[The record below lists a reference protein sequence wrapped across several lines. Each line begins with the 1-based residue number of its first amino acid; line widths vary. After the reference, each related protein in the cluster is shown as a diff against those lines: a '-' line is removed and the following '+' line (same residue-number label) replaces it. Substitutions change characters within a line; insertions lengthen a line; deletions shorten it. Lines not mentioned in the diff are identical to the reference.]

1 MPEGISVYGQYCILH
16 LMADEPGYKA
26 GIAFKPE
33 ERGDTSHRYFLN
45 VYEDHVVAVRVKKM
59 LPWISTPDY
68 IENFECGQ
76 ALVLVFTHT
85 NGTALDECMNTSK
98 TIAERLELVKKS
110 VIFIVNQ
117 LEHFPVAMLSCM
129 IKPSSIIC
137 DKDQMRFIYFVRFR
151 GEYPYDIQEL
161 MPHFGRF
168 FSECLPSVCKRDKR
182 VKQFIEKCEK
192 KAFDGVSG
200 LVSEFNE
207 ISAALVKK
215 YGHKDNFNIFNKY
228 SDILQGYAPVKKKRR
243 PALAIIAVIILLIIV
258 LFAYIYFFPEKSIVI
273 LNNSDILK
281 AIKDFLT
288 R

>member
-98 TIAERLELVKKS
+98 TIAERLELVKNRL
-110 VIFIVNQ
+110 F
-117 LEHFPVAMLSCM
+117 
-129 IKPSSIIC
+129 
-137 DKDQMRFIYFVRFR
+137 
-151 GEYPYDIQEL
+151 
-161 MPHFGRF
+161 
-168 FSECLPSVCKRDKR
+168 
-182 VKQFIEKCEK
+182 
-192 KAFDGVSG
+192 
-200 LVSEFNE
+200 
-207 ISAALVKK
+207 
-215 YGHKDNFNIFNKY
+215 
-228 SDILQGYAPVKKKRR
+228 
-243 PALAIIAVIILLIIV
+243 LL
-258 LFAYIYFFPEKSIVI
+258 
-273 LNNSDILK
+273 
-281 AIKDFLT
+281 
-288 R
+288 